1 MIQKAYNVN
10 RQSSIFSTYAIAE
23 PCMICRIPCRVRQ
36 SLVDDDFGSGDF
48 LGGDVPKR
56 VKQRHLERSGTGR
69 FRFGDFGSLL
79 YSNDAEI
86 AATSGSATARY
97 VAVTPPSEQPAP
109 VIFVIIALPPGKRN
123 TRSPSVTRSTAPE
136 TATAPAPTGEY
147 FAR

>member
-1 MIQKAYNVN
+1 MPNTMQ
-10 RQSSIFSTYAIAE
+10 
-23 PCMICRIPCRVRQ
+23 VRQ

>member
-1 MIQKAYNVN
+1 MMISEAATSSAVTF
-10 RQSSIFSTYAIAE
+10 QSASSSATWKD
-23 PCMICRIPCRVRQ
+23 PGP
-36 SLVDDDFGSGDF
+36 DDFASAIS
-48 LGGDVPKR
+48 
-56 VKQRHLERSGTGR
+56 EA
-69 FRFGDFGSLL
+69 LL

-86 AATSGSATARY
+86 AATSGSATGSY
-97 VAVTPPSEQPAP
+97 VAVTAPSECPAP